1 MAILI
6 KNCRLIDGVSEQPH
20 DAVDVLV
27 EGRTIRGVGERL
39 PAPESAFVVDGS
51 GKTLLPGLI
60 DTHVHLTFDGSLD
73 PVRDLIGESHYIT
86 LLRAARNA
94 ALTLRRG
101 VTTVRDLGGPAGIPY
116 AVRDAVRQGIVPGPR
131 ILTSGQVITSTGG
144 HCYFMGHEADDP
156 ASVRHSARLEMKAG
170 ADVVKIMATGG
181 SLTPGCVADLI
192 QFSAD
197 EMIPAVKEA
206 HDHGLKVAA
215 HANALQGIRNAVEAG
230 VDSIEH
236 GSYTDRELMAL
247 MQIKG
252 TWWVPTMTPA
262 LVILEGPG
270 SALISSERKAS
281 AGKNWKARRQAVM
294 EGIRMGLRFAS
305 GTDAGVTLTDHGLVS
320 MEVEAFHA
328 LGMPAMQA
336 IWTATRWAAELLG
349 IDGLVGTVAEGKT
362 ADLILV
368 DGDPLADLS
377 RLRAP
382 LLVIHDGAIV
392 EGCAPT
398 WPNV

>member
-1 MAILI
+1 MAILV
-6 KNCRLIDGVSEQPH
+6 KNCRLIDGVSEQPR
-20 DAVDVLV
+20 DEVDVLV
-27 EGRTIRGVGERL
+27 EGRTISRIGVDL
-39 PAPESAFVVDGS
+39 APPIDGRVIDAS
-51 GKTLLPGLI
+51 DKTLLPGLI
-60 DTHVHLTFDGSLD
+60 DVHVHLTFDGSLD
-73 PVRDLIGESHYIT
+73 PVGHLVGESPYVT
-86 LLRAARNA
+86 LLKAARNA
-94 ALTLRRG
+94 AITLRRG
-101 VTTVRDLGGPAGIPY
+101 VTTVRDLGGPSGIPY
-116 AVRDAVRQGIVPGPR
+116 ALRDSVRAGIAPGPR

-181 SLTPGCVADLI
+181 SLTPGCPADLV
-192 QFSAD
+192 QFSVD
-197 EMIPAVKEA
+197 EMIPAVEEA

-281 AGKNWKARRQAVM
+281 AGKNWVARRNAVV

-349 IDGLVGTVAEGKT
+349 VDGLVGTVAEGKT
-362 ADLILV
+362 ADLIVV

-382 LLVIHDGAIV
+382 LLVIHDGAVV
-392 EGCAPT
+392 EGCAPA